1 MKTLI
6 AATAALWLA
15 WFATPVDAYVVEVT
29 TTVSVTDA
37 EDHAQLRTALQA
49 AVDDVLKEAIAFQ
62 PTLVVL
68 TRAMVVG
75 DRLHVRL
82 LIADQDGERAMEEL
96 KGGSGSGSASPE
108 MEREGEPEG
117 KKGELKI

>member
-6 AATAALWLA
+6 AATAALLLA
-15 WFATPVDAYVVEVT
+15 WFTTPVDAYVVEVT
-29 TTVSVTDA
+29 TTVSLADA
-37 EDHAQLRTALQA
+37 EDHAQLRKALQA

-68 TRAMVVG
+68 TKAMVVG

-82 LIADQDGERAMEEL
+82 LIADQDGERAIEEL
-96 KGGSGSGSASPE
+96 NGESGSASPE
-108 MEREGEPEG
+108 MERDGETPA